1 MKKVKVI
8 IILILLMI
16 TAGVLLKAYKNE
28 DTKITINID
37 NSLIN
42 NNMLGLNTE
51 RSITSSLIHR
61 IRYSTKV
68 KVTDRLISVNEKGRC
83 HTLLNIDN
91 GKIYNV
97 WFDNNCL
104 FLLYQP
110 AFDFYYNTN
119 TNLRLYIYDYI
130 KGKKISES
138 IMQERIWGIDYAD
151 NEPIYDNEDIKIE
164 YGLASNIFCDN
175 KKRLYMDGRFLKE
188 YDKEDRIIRRVLG
201 LPEDAYATI
210 AKLDALN
217 DYVIIQDYDR
227 KKVKIYLL
235 NQQYELIAE
244 KELDFSLKLAGFGD
258 SFMILID
265 ANDNIIKLGEEMKAE
280 SVTLFK
286 TGEKGRILNI
296 AYDSEQE
303 LFNILT
309 GSELIVVD
317 KDFKNSTKY
326 ILSERLFNFI
336 SKK

>member
-1 MKKVKVI
+1 
-8 IILILLMI
+8 
-16 TAGVLLKAYKNE
+16 
-28 DTKITINID
+28 
-37 NSLIN
+37 
-42 NNMLGLNTE
+42 
-51 RSITSSLIHR
+51 
-61 IRYSTKV
+61 
-68 KVTDRLISVNEKGRC
+68 
-83 HTLLNIDN
+83 
-91 GKIYNV
+91 
-97 WFDNNCL
+97 
-104 FLLYQP
+104 
-110 AFDFYYNTN
+110 
-119 TNLRLYIYDYI
+119 
-130 KGKKISES
+130 
-138 IMQERIWGIDYAD
+138 MQERIWGIDYAD